1 MDRMTIDDQ
10 MRLIAFHM
18 KSIDLLRCMLAVCFR
33 VDAALLIEA
42 AAKQDSIEAIR
53 EIVIQCGIP
62 VPCDTRDEY
71 GHDLIQRLIR

>member
-1 MDRMTIDDQ
+1 
-10 MRLIAFHM
+10 M
-18 KSIDLLRCMLAVCFR
+18 KSIDLLRCMLAACFR

-62 VPCDTRDEY
+62 VPCEKETEKETDEY
-71 GHDLIQRLIR
+71 GYDLIQRLIR

>member
-1 MDRMTIDDQ
+1 
-10 MRLIAFHM
+10 
-18 KSIDLLRCMLAVCFR
+18 MLAACFR

-62 VPCDTRDEY
+62 VPCEKEAETRDEKRDEY